1 MWYTTGTLCRYTAAA
16 ADPAFLHT
24 ICRVYQHRT
33 DTLLTHLLSSP
44 DTGMGYTAYRKVGEA
59 KGCI

>member
-1 MWYTTGTLCRYTAAA
+1 MLCRYTAAA

-44 DTGMGYTAYRKVGEA
+44 DTGMGCTAYRKVGEA
-59 KGCI
+59 